1 MIPFT
6 SVHAAISWA
15 NWHFD
20 GECSVRVYYHSGPV
34 VLARIDRFTFNDQ
47 FIEVR
52 EMKPKRPV
60 PPISLPPEWI
70 NDELLG
76 EDWQPNE
83 DDLEF
88 PKKKEDK
95 T

>member
-1 MIPFT
+1 
-6 SVHAAISWA
+6 
-15 NWHFD
+15 
-20 GECSVRVYYHSGPV
+20 
-34 VLARIDRFTFNDQ
+34 
-47 FIEVR
+47 
-52 EMKPKRPV
+52 MKPKRPV